1 MIDRTL
7 VKVLCVGGVLLFA
20 ACGSE
25 NMAKDKSE
33 LLRGAGEVFGKYYVA
48 LKALQAGPTSP
59 GVIQGDELRSADDC
73 EADLEFWR
81 KQGVDDDDA
90 LFSYDF
96 NAHPKAQKNTVPF
109 SEARSICK
117 QFRPLYARYRV
128 AYDLYRAEGT
138 LARMREYLKPDDPA
152 ITGNMIAEYERT
164 SNPKVVISAL
174 EEARKLEPGMKVG
187 KRKLSLDA
195 FEAEVA
201 TPLKD
206 VAPKWIAAAR
216 AAFRA
221 RNEKLAAPYIAAGV
235 AGEKLDLVV
244 TYGGVYWRLEG
255 GERTDDAKKIAR
267 ASLLFQWLEMKDPED
282 QRFDIHTIRRYEFDG
297 NKLRGVTEKRYR
309 VLGGNQLSLGVFE

>member
-1 MIDRTL
+1 MSKSRSCCWANCPSISIRTPAESDFTARPRLLSSQEVDMIDRTL

-117 QFRPLYARYRV
+117 QFRPLYARYR
-128 AYDLYRAEGT
+128 
-138 LARMREYLKPDDPA
+138 
-152 ITGNMIAEYERT
+152 
-164 SNPKVVISAL
+164 
-174 EEARKLEPGMKVG
+174 
-187 KRKLSLDA
+187 
-195 FEAEVA
+195 
-201 TPLKD
+201 
-206 VAPKWIAAAR
+206 
-216 AAFRA
+216 
-221 RNEKLAAPYIAAGV
+221 
-235 AGEKLDLVV
+235 
-244 TYGGVYWRLEG
+244 
-255 GERTDDAKKIAR
+255 
-267 ASLLFQWLEMKDPED
+267 
-282 QRFDIHTIRRYEFDG
+282 
-297 NKLRGVTEKRYR
+297 
-309 VLGGNQLSLGVFE
+309 